1 MCFVKFHLKY
11 NLLLLSVLIV
21 GVTNGGKSCQAG
33 KRKNVG
39 KLPTVRVRR
48 IFTVKLI
55 VRKITFLA
63 NYKEATFFGRHEMD
77 IKYKQ
82 Q

>member
-1 MCFVKFHLKY
+1 MCFVKFCLKY

-33 KRKNVG
+33 KEKNVG
-39 KLPTVRVRR
+39 KLPTVRLRR

-55 VRKITFLA
+55 GREITFLA
-63 NYKEATFFGRHEMD
+63 NFRKATFLLEDM
-77 IKYKQ
+77 KWT
-82 Q
+82 